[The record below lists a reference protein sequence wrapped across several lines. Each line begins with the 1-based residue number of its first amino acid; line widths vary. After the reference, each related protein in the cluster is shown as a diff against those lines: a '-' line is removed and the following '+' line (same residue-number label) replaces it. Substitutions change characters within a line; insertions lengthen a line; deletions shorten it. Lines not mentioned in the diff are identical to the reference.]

1 MALVAR
7 LGDKCI
13 GSCKVHGPDIIGTI
27 ITASPNVSVNNRQVA
42 RLGDKVLANCGH
54 IATIITAAPKT
65 DSNNRLGTARLGD
78 KVGAS
83 PYEGIIITASTN
95 VNAG

>member
-13 GSCKVHGPDIIGTI
+13 GSCSVHGANIIGRI
-27 ITASPNVSVNNRQVA
+27 ITSSANVAANSTPVA

-54 IATIITAAPKT
+54 VATIITAAPRT
-65 DSNNRLGTARLGD
+65 DSNTSGGTARLGD
-78 KVGAS
+78 LVGNS
-83 PYEGIIITASTN
+83 PYKGVIITASTTVD
-95 VNAG
+95 VN

>member
-7 LGDKCI
+7 LGDKCV
-13 GSCKVHGPDIIGTI
+13 GTCSVHGPDIIGTI
-27 ITASPNVSVNNRQVA
+27 ITASGNVNVNGLAVA

-54 IATIITAAPKT
+54 IATIITAASKT
-65 DSNNRLGTARLGD
+65 DSNSRLGTARLGD
-78 KVGAS
+78 TVGAS

>member
-27 ITASPNVSVNNRQVA
+27 ITASPNVNVNGRQVA

-54 IATIITAAPKT
+54 IATIITATTKT
-65 DSNNRLGTARLGD
+65 DSNNRFGTATLGD